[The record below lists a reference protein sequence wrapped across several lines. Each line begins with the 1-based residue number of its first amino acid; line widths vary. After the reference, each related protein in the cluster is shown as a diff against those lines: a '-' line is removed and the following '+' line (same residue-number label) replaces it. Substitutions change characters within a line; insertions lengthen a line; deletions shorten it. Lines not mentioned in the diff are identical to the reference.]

1 MMAGMCVIFRAV
13 AQLGVVPEA
22 GPQAVVGGGV
32 REVEV
37 RWHNDGSN
45 AVTAEIRARMWQA
58 SPALAMP
65 VGEVAWKRLEV
76 LPGQTV
82 EETAALPFPA
92 VRGKTRFIVEW
103 VAETNVLGRT
113 EAEVFPTN
121 LLRQLRPLLGDEQAG
136 LLDPNALFGAV
147 FKQNGVE
154 TIDLGEM
161 ALADFTGRLV
171 IVGPFPKGEIRE
183 GLTRD
188 IEHLARNGAG
198 VVWIQPLR
206 KADNETQPSYYEVS
220 EGKGTVVVAQAELVA
235 DFGSNPESQRNL
247 VELCKLAVRPHAFAL
262 PKSGQENQID
272 SQ

>member
-1 MMAGMCVIFRAV
+1 MVVMTVMFRAA
-13 AQLGVVPEA
+13 AQLGVVPEM
-22 GPQAVVGGGV
+22 GPQAVIGGGM
-32 REVEV
+32 REVGV
-37 RWHNDGSN
+37 RWHNGESN
-45 AVTAEIRARMWQA
+45 VVIAEIRARMWQA

-121 LLRQLRPLLGDEQAG
+121 LLKELRPLLGEDKAG
-136 LLDPNALFGAV
+136 MLDPSGMLEPV
-147 FKQNGVE
+147 FKQDGLE

-161 ALADFTGRLV
+161 ALVDFTGRLV
-171 IVGPFPKGEIRE
+171 IVGLFPKGEMRE

-188 IEHLARNGAG
+188 IEQMARNGAG
-198 VVWIQPLR
+198 VVWIQPPR
-206 KADNETQPSYYEVS
+206 KGEMEPSYYEVL
-220 EGKGTVVVAQAELVA
+220 EGKGAVVVAQAELVA